1 MRMQVNQNA
10 QDSWQS
16 LARSSAL
23 GMQGEPT
30 SSSSSSQSS
39 QPSSA
44 TMAALFSFG
53 PATAEY
59 LAHQY
64 SGSVQL
70 NTN

>member
-1 MRMQVNQNA
+1 MRLGDNA
-10 QDSWQS
+10 QEGRQS
-16 LARSSAL
+16 PARSSPL

-53 PATAEY
+53 PATA
-59 LAHQY
+59 AHAAYQC
-64 SGSVQL
+64 SGGI
-70 NTN
+70 

>member
-10 QDSWQS
+10 EDSWQS

-53 PATAEY
+53 PATAVHPAY
-59 LAHQY
+59 QC
-64 SGSVQL
+64 SGGI
-70 NTN
+70 